1 MTEPFDFDAFIAGT
15 QLARGTVSFYR
26 VDHQREIQRLTQEHD
41 AIPKSG
47 DERESAATSPRHELA
62 QRIADLRAEMEA
74 SRVELTI
81 RTLTPDEFRKIS
93 DDDALDIYDQLEW
106 QSKAPEGSDNPAAY
120 ADLPQLTRAQWK
132 AMADRIG
139 MAQFA
144 QITKDANDLV
154 LSKVAVPDF
163 SQSVSETLS
172 PPAPSAS

>member
-1 MTEPFDFDAFIAGT
+1 MSETFDFDAFIAGT
-15 QLARGTVSFYR
+15 QLARGTVSFFR
-26 VDHQREIQRLTQEHD
+26 KDNQREIQRLTREHD
-41 AIPKSG
+41 ALPKSGG
-47 DERESAATSPRHELA
+47 DERESAESSPRHELA

-74 SRVELTI
+74 SRVEFTI

-93 DDDALDIYDQLEW
+93 DDDKLDVYDQLEW
-106 QSKAPEGSDNPAAY
+106 QSVDPK
-120 ADLPQLTRAQWK
+120 LTREQWK
-132 AMADRIG
+132 ALADRIG

>member
-1 MTEPFDFDAFIAGT
+1 MSEPFDFDAFIAGT
-15 QLARGTVSFYR
+15 QLARGPVSFYR

-93 DDDALDIYDQLEW
+93 DDDALDIYDQLEM
-106 QSKAPEGSDNPAAY
+106 QSVEPK
-120 ADLPQLTRAQWK
+120 LTREQWK
-132 AMADRIG
+132 ALADRIG